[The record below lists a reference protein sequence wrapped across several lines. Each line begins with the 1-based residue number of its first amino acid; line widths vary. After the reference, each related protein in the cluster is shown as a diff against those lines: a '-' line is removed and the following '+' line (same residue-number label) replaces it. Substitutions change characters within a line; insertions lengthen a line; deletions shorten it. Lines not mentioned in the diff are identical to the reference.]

1 MINVKVHG
9 FLISFVLA
17 LMGFVHSCF
26 AFLSSTLFQDN
37 TSQFFAPSGLIL
49 LVVAAILGLSCHRFD
64 QQNISHRDAFLFAV
78 TTWFSLGMAGKV
90 GDGDQFYRCG
100 LRVDKCNHH
109 HGRNCV
115 LVSLV
120 TIFSLSAIQV
130 YGF

>member
-26 AFLSSTLFQDN
+26 ALLSSTLFQDN

-78 TTWFSLGMAGKV
+78 TTWFSLGIMGAWPVK
-90 GDGDQFYRCG
+90 
-100 LRVDKCNHH
+100 
-109 HGRNCV
+109 
-115 LVSLV
+115 LV
-120 TIFSLSAIQV
+120 TGISFTDAVFESISAITTTGATV
-130 YGF
+130 FW